1 MLPLPT
7 EYIASVCEIKTLENE
22 LVATGTI
29 QNITQE
35 YIEVSDK
42 TGFMPIAPYGIPVK
56 MNVFNSKN
64 GFRVLAGKV
73 YTSTLKSIRIVD
85 VITLLDCERRHF
97 FRVEVHM
104 IAQVYLLKNQ
114 TKSTSQEDANNQSE
128 KNSKPKVIR
137 AVIHNLSLGGTLFTC
152 SENLETGDGISIK
165 LKVGRKSIVL
175 NGIVRRTKETE
186 KGNLLYG
193 CEFSDVTESA
203 ANALCAYIFQCQR
216 EQIYNKRMEHQQL

>member
-7 EYIASVCEIKTLENE
+7 EYIASVCEIKTLANE

-29 QNITQE
+29 QKITPD
-35 YIEVSDK
+35 YIEVSDR

-56 MNVFNSKN
+56 MNVFNSKS

-73 YTSTLKSIRIVD
+73 YTSNLKSIRIVD

-104 IAQVYLLKNQ
+104 IAQILLLKKK
-114 TKSTSQEDANNQSE
+114 TKQDSQDDSSKKNSE
-128 KNSKPKVIR
+128 KKSLRVIIR
-137 AVIHNLSLGGTLFTC
+137 NLSLGGTLFTC
-152 SENLETGDGISIK
+152 AEDFETGDRISVK
-165 LKVGRKSIVL
+165 LKINRKSIVL
-175 NGIVRRTKETE
+175 QGIVRRTGEIEDGK
-186 KGNLLYG
+186 LLYG
-193 CEFSDVTESA
+193 CEFTDVSEPA

-216 EQIYNKRMEHQQL
+216 EQIYNRRMKQQQL